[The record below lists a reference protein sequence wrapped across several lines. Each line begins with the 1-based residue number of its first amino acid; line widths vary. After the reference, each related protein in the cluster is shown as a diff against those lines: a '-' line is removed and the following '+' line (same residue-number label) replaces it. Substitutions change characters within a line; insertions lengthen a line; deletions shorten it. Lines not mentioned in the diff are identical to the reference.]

1 MNSNGQMFG
10 VVPWSRAMVYGE
22 RIGAEQEGQRRLS
35 VVAGMGFGY
44 GRLEGGCTPW
54 LRWVFACRDGC
65 FGPDLG
71 GGLYGCGEEGR
82 E

>member
-35 VVAGMGFGY
+35 VVAGKGSAM
-44 GRLEGGCTPW
+44 
-54 LRWVFACRDGC
+54 DGWREVVHR
-65 FGPDLG
+65 GLG
-71 GGLYGCGEEGR
+71 GFLLVEMDASVQI
-82 E
+82 